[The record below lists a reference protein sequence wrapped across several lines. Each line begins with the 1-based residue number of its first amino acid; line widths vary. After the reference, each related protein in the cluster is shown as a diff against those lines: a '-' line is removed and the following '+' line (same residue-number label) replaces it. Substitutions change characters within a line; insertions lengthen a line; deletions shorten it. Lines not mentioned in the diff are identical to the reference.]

1 MNTENSE
8 INEPHKLI
16 LNLLQK
22 LDLKSTDNHVAL
34 QNLSVYYMW
43 KNVKKK
49 KQYKGNKL
57 KIIAPTWN
65 DVFELPDGFYSVKDT
80 QD

>member
-1 MNTENSE
+1 MLPFKTDLF
-8 INEPHKLI
+8 ITCGRI
-16 LNLLQK
+16 L
-22 LDLKSTDNHVAL
+22 
-34 QNLSVYYMW
+34 
-43 KNVKKK
+43 K

-80 QD
+80 QG